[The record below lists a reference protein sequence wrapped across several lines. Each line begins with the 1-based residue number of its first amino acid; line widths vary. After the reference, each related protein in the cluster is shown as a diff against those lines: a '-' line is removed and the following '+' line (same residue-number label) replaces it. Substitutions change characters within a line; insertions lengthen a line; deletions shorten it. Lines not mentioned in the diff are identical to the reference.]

1 MDQIRWIIYGIYTI
15 APPPHPRKIAPR
27 LEMGFGSRSGL
38 ILWLG
43 GGQPDNCLQG
53 KLPPVK
59 ARVWI
64 RVSYGVGVQLSKG
77 TIVLEP
83 KFTLMD
89 NYRK

>member
-1 MDQIRWIIYGIYTI
+1 MVSTQL
-15 APPPHPRKIAPR
+15 PPPPPEKNCPPVRDGVWGR
-27 LEMGFGSRSGL
+27 
-38 ILWLG
+38 
-43 GGQPDNCLQG
+43 QPDNCLQG

>member
-15 APPPHPRKIAPR
+15 APPPPEKNCPPVRDGVWVKIR
-27 LEMGFGSRSGL
+27 VNFMVG
-38 ILWLG
+38 G

>member
-1 MDQIRWIIYGIYTI
+1 MVSAQL
-15 APPPHPRKIAPR
+15 PHPHPRKIAPR

-38 ILWLG
+38 ILWLGG